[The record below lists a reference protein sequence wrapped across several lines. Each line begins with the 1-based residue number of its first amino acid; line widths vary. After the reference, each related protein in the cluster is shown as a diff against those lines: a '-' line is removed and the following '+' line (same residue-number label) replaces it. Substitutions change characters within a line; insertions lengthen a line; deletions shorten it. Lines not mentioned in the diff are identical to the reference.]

1 MTATQ
6 LQEALTNKF
15 GEEKISNPSVAA
27 WMIDHLYVGGE
38 TLEWTERIRNATG
51 KGLETGAYLR
61 KLGIE
66 TTHIITRQD

>member
-6 LQEALTNKF
+6 LQEALSNKF
-15 GEEKISNPSVAA
+15 GEEKISDPGVAA
-27 WMIDHLYVGGE
+27 WMIDHLYAGGE

-51 KGLETGAYLR
+51 KNLETGAYLR

-66 TTHIITRQD
+66 TSHLVTGHD